1 MYITNKFKSI
11 KLPYSQDL
19 LEWLLVK
26 YPKSE
31 YYCVTEP
38 SLEGMQQ

>member
-19 LEWLLVK
+19 LEWLWGN

-31 YYCVTEP
+31 YHVVGE
-38 SLEGMQQ
+38 E